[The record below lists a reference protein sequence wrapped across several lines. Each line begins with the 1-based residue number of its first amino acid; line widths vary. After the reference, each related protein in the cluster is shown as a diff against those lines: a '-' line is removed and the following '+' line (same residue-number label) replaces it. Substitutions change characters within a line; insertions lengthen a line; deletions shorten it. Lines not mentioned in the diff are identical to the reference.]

1 VVENQTMLNN
11 LSKKREEVQFDIR
24 QEAFGARYDAVEP
37 QSDDDLEKL
46 KSLGIELDDDFQSEL
61 MTAYDDY
68 SNFIR

>member
-1 VVENQTMLNN
+1 MLNN